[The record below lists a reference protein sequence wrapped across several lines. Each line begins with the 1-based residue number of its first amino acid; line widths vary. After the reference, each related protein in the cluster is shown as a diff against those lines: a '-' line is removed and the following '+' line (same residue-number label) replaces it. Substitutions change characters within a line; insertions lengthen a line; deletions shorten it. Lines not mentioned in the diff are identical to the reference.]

1 MKISCSGEGYAL
13 RGRCRKRRNLEHGE
27 AFYENSLARG
37 EAEDRMAVE
46 VMFRG
51 NRKEIFASEEGLVPD
66 DLVVCRMNG
75 REYLGKV
82 RRVLKKDDAS
92 ADIRVRRALP
102 EDMEKYR
109 RNLELEKTILDE
121 LKNRKELGEAKLAWA
136 EADLERTRMTLYLT
150 SEKRIEFRKIFNF
163 LKHKYKMKIEVHQIG
178 VREYARMLGG
188 YGPCGRELCCAT
200 FLRRFEPVTFQMI
213 KEQNL
218 SLGVPKLSG
227 FCGRLLCCLLYERDF
242 YKKELAKYP
251 KVGAEVETE
260 RGKGVVTGVN
270 IFDELVQVRLGD
282 GVEMKFPPEG
292 VKPKKRWRFLKKS

>member
-1 MKISCSGEGYAL
+1 
-13 RGRCRKRRNLEHGE
+13 
-27 AFYENSLARG
+27 
-37 EAEDRMAVE
+37 MAVE

-51 NRKEIFASEEGLVPD
+51 NRKEILASEEGLIKD
-66 DLVVCRMNG
+66 DLVVCRLNG

-82 RRVLKKDDAS
+82 KRVLKQDARA
-92 ADIRVRRALP
+92 ADIRVRKALP

-121 LKNRKELGEAKLAWA
+121 LRNRKELGEAKVAWA

-227 FCGRLLCCLLYERDF
+227 FCGRLFCCLLYERDF
-242 YKKELAKYP
+242 YKRELAKYP
-251 KVGAEVETE
+251 RVGTEVETE
-260 RGKGVVTGVN
+260 RGKGVVSAVN
-270 IFDELVQVRLGD
+270 IFDELVQVKLAD
-282 GVEMKFPPEG
+282 GAEVKLPRES